1 MSWSS
6 DGSIALWNDRFAP
19 ADVGLA
25 PMPSI
30 ADTLR
35 AGGIEDPSAELLAA
49 LEARDAAWAARV
61 ADSHAA
67 AERRALEAPRE
78 GGAKR
83 KAGAAQRMATEVTSA
98 GVYRRAGA
106 ERMAV
111 FHCAF
116 DESGSRL
123 ACAGG
128 GKEVRRPTRRCL
140 VPRSRAQLFR
150 CAEIRADRARAQGFL
165 GLPVHVYTPT
175 AAAAQ

>member
-6 DGSIALWNDRFAP
+6 DGSIALWHDRFAP
-19 ADVGLA
+19 ADAGHA

-35 AGGIEDPSAELLAA
+35 AGGVEDPSAELIAA
-49 LEARDAAWAARV
+49 LEARDAVWAARV

-67 AERRALEAPRE
+67 AERRALGSLRE

-83 KAGAAQRMATEVTSA
+83 RAGADQSMATHVASA
-98 GVYRRAGA
+98 GVYRRVGA
-106 ERMAV
+106 ERMGV

-116 DESGSRL
+116 DEAGARL

-128 GKEVRRPTRRCL
+128 GKEVGE
-140 VPRSRAQLFR
+140 RASLS
-150 CAEIRADRARAQGFL
+150 L
-165 GLPVHVYTPT
+165 SLPPSLSLSLCPVVAHAPT
-175 AAAAQ
+175 A